1 MPDSY
6 TVDSGS
12 PFTREGIRLTKVVA
26 RSGESIE
33 GLLKRF
39 RKGVVKDRILSEAKK
54 RRYFVSKSE
63 ERRIALRKAI
73 RRERKRQWK
82 ALRRQRG

>member
-1 MPDSY
+1 M
-6 TVDSGS
+6 
-12 PFTREGIRLTKVVA
+12 TKVVA
-26 RSGESIE
+26 RSGESLE

-39 RKGVVKDRILSEAKK
+39 RKGVIKDRVLSEAKK
-54 RRYFVSKSE
+54 RRFFVSKSE

-82 ALRRQRG
+82 AERQQRG